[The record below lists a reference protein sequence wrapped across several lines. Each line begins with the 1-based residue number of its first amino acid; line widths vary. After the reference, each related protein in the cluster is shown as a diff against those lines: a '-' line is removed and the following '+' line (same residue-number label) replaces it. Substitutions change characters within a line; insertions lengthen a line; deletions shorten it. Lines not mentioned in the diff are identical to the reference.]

1 MLLVFFWYLDPVLVL
16 AHRPQMVVDIVM
28 DVQSISLRL
37 FDQVGVCSRKV
48 SLLNRGSNKRG
59 C

>member
-1 MLLVFFWYLDPVLVL
+1 MFFLYLDPVLVL
-16 AHRPQMVVDIVM
+16 AHRPQMVVDIVV
-28 DVQSISLRL
+28 DVQSIFLRL
-37 FDQVGVCSRKV
+37 YDQVGICSRKV